1 MITPDPHRDRPG
13 QDAIHPV
20 QVAGAHRR
28 TTAMPTAGCSTSVSG
43 RWSGVR
49 TRPDRAGSA
58 EKAARW
64 PGQAR

>member
-28 TTAMPTAGCSTSVSG
+28 TTRNADRRVLHVGFGALVG
-43 RWSGVR
+43 RAN
-49 TRPDRAGSA
+49 P
-58 EKAARW
+58 
-64 PGQAR
+64 PGPRRVG